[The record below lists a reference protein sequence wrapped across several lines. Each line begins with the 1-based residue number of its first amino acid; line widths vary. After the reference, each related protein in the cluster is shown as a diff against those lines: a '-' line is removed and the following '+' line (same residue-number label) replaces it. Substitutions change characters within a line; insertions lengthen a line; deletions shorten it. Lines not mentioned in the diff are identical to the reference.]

1 MFKKINIPLVLLLVI
16 LPFSFSAQNL
26 KGRVLNADG
35 KTPIPFAFI
44 YSDLS
49 NQAVSSD
56 VDGYFSLPLKGNEK
70 MIHVR
75 MLGYEKK
82 SFAVE
87 EITTKENFIVRLK
100 EDGIGLAEIV
110 VKPGEDPAIGIIRKV
125 IRNKEKYDIDN
136 LPYYSCTSY
145 AKTYFTLSD
154 KEGNE
159 DFYKDGKVNEF
170 SKTLDRAYLFF
181 VESVSEKKYNYKNVH
196 QEKILA
202 SKVSGFR
209 KAPFGAF
216 ATQLQSF
223 TFYKDNIELLGIK
236 YLNPLT
242 KGTFKR
248 YRFEIKDTLITE
260 NDSILLIQFSPKK
273 NVSFRGMKGLLFIS
287 KKYFVLSKVLAE
299 PAVIEKNGTGIKI
312 QQLYLQIDSIHWFP
326 SQVNTEL
333 IMASMSSGEQDAKK
347 SPIVKGVSKVYVKD
361 INLDSSFRI
370 RDRSVEIA
378 AEETAFDRDEE
389 YWKKHRKDSLNK
401 KETETYVMI
410 DSIGKKEGFEK
421 KLKWFTA
428 LAKGKYPMGYFDLD
442 LKHLLR
448 YNQYEALRVGLGIS
462 TSDKITRWAAIGVYG
477 AYGFRDKG
485 IKYGGYAR
493 VNFDRGKNNYLM
505 GEAISDVE
513 ESAGTFFVGESNS
526 FISTQKLR
534 ELLIEKMDRTNYVK
548 ADLHLCPVKP
558 LQTDLFLKVEERI
571 SPFGYYQDTLPAI
584 NKFKLNTAGIQL
596 RFCPGEKFIE
606 SLGQLVSKGSK
617 WPVFYVNA
625 TAGLKEQIDVY
636 IGDFAFTKID
646 LRLDHQIN
654 FKVKG
659 FFAWQLQAGKV
670 IGEVPYSLQYNNKGS
685 RVRELSLSV
694 EKTFETIF
702 LNEFISTEYASAFL
716 VVNFGKM
723 RPLEKKFNPE
733 LELVHNYGIGNLFG
747 REKLSNIELN
757 DLSKGF
763 TEAGLRIKNLY
774 RSNFSTFG
782 VGVFYRYGNYA
793 FDEFKQNLVVKL
805 ALGFAL

>member
-1 MFKKINIPLVLLLVI
+1 MKGIYIQLLIVLSLLC
-16 LPFSFSAQNL
+16 FSISGQSL
-26 KGRVLNADG
+26 KGRVVNSDG

-70 MIHVR
+70 TIHVR

-82 SFAVE
+82 SFAIE
-87 EITTKENFIVRLK
+87 EINTKENLLVKLK

-125 IRNKEKYDIDN
+125 LKNKPKYDIDN

-159 DFYKDGKVNEF
+159 DFYKDRKETSL

-202 SKVSGFR
+202 SKVSGFS

-236 YLNPLT
+236 YLSPLT
-242 KGTFKR
+242 NGTFKR

-273 NVSFRGMKGLLFIS
+273 NVSFRGMKGILFIS

-312 QQLYLQIDSIHWFP
+312 QQLYQQIDSIHWFP

-333 IMASMSSGEQDAKK
+333 IMASMSSSEQDAKK
-347 SPIVKGVSKVYVKD
+347 SPVVKGVSKVYVKD
-361 INLDSSFRI
+361 VNLDSSFRI
-370 RDRSVEIA
+370 RDRSVEIVS
-378 AEETAFDRDEE
+378 EETAYDRDDA
-389 YWKKHRKDSLNK
+389 YWQKHRKDSLNK
-401 KETETYVMI
+401 KETETYVMV
-410 DSIGKKEGFEK
+410 DSIGKKEKFEK
-421 KLKWFTA
+421 KLKWLTA
-428 LAKGKYPMGYFDLD
+428 LANGKYPLGYFDLD

-448 YNQYEALRVGLGIS
+448 YNQYEALRVGMGIS
-462 TSDKITRWAAIGVYG
+462 TSDKITRWAAVGAYA

-493 VNFDRGKNNYLM
+493 VNFDRGKNNYLI

-513 ESAGTFFVGESNS
+513 ESAGTFFIGESNS

-534 ELLIEKMDRTNYVK
+534 ELLIEKMDRSNYVK

-558 LQTDLFLKVEERI
+558 LQTDLYLKVEERI
-571 SPFGYYQDTLPAI
+571 SPFGFYQDTLPAI
-584 NKFKLNTAGIQL
+584 TKFKLNTAGIQL

-617 WPVFYVNA
+617 WPVLYVNA
-625 TAGLKEQIDVY
+625 SVGLKEQIDVQK
-636 IGDFAFTKID
+636 GAFAYNKID
-646 LRLDHQIN
+646 LRIDHQVN

-670 IGEVPYSLQYNNKGS
+670 IGDVPYSLQYNNKGS

-694 EKTFETIF
+694 EKTFETMF
-702 LNEFISTEYASAFL
+702 LNEFISTEYASAFVAL
-716 VVNFGKM
+716 NFGKM
-723 RPLEKKFNPE
+723 RALDKKFNPE

-757 DLSKGF
+757 DLSKGYS
-763 TEAGLRIKNLY
+763 EAGLRIKNLY

-782 VGVFYRYGNYA
+782 LGVFYRYGNYA
-793 FDEFKQNLVVKL
+793 FDEFKHNLVVKL
-805 ALGFAL
+805 ALGYSL